1 MLPARLY
8 LAIILLFQL
17 HPLEDEE
24 TESRWGGGMSKCTRA
39 VDTKLGPEPGLP
51 GATFSALCS
60 SNTKHSDRVWVITA
74 PTVPNGR

>member
-1 MLPARLY
+1 
-8 LAIILLFQL
+8 
-17 HPLEDEE
+17 
-24 TESRWGGGMSKCTRA
+24 MSKCTRA